1 MKPVAEQA
9 VNHQRE
15 EADEGVGPDAVRQ
28 AVVHRRDLESVLDHA
43 EAPLDVPELL
53 VLRDQRRRGH
63 TRNLVVAA
71 TGTGKTVVAALDYQR
86 LSRLHGPLRLLVV
99 AHRREI
105 LDQSLAM
112 FRAVLADVPLSIRTA
127 AGGPY
132 DDAFG
137 PDDLLRYRYR
147 GTDPN
152 HTDNAGLRR
161 AIARKLPLVYLHG
174 IVRGKYLAVWP
185 VYVVGDGPAA
195 LTFTVAV
202 DDPGA
207 RRRYI
212 TSSVRARLHKRGFR
226 ERVLDAYHQQ
236 CALCRLRHE
245 ELLDA
250 AHIIPDSE
258 EGGDPVVRN
267 GLALCKLHHAA
278 FDAYFLAVR
287 PDYTVEV
294 RRSILDEHG
303 GPMLLHGLQGLH
315 NTRIWHPRSPTHFP
329 DPNLLV
335 RRCKRFKKVV

>member
-1 MKPVAEQA
+1 MAVHLDDLRVRMAAFDWLTAQVDIHGDVLPWHLLLTGFEIDGYRVPLISQQGIFKP
-9 VNHQRE
+9 
-15 EADEGVGPDAVRQ
+15 
-28 AVVHRRDLESVLDHA
+28 
-43 EAPLDVPELL
+43 
-53 VLRDQRRRGH
+53 
-63 TRNLVVAA
+63 
-71 TGTGKTVVAALDYQR
+71 
-86 LSRLHGPLRLLVV
+86 
-99 AHRREI
+99 
-105 LDQSLAM
+105 
-112 FRAVLADVPLSIRTA
+112 AVLADVPLSIRTA

-132 DDAFG
+132 DDTFG

-152 HTDNAGLRR
+152 HHDNAGLRR

-185 VYVVGDGPAA
+185 VYVVGDDPAA

-202 DDPGA
+202 DDAATIRRVHEAASDAPALDDADAGA

-212 TSSVRARLHKRGFR
+212 TSSVRARLHQRGFR
-226 ERVLDAYHQQ
+226 ERVLEAYHQQ

-287 PDYTVEV
+287 PDYTIEV
-294 RRSILDEHG
+294 RRSILDEHD

-315 NTRIWHPRSPTHFP
+315 NTRIWHPRSPTRRP
-329 DPNLLV
+329 DPELLA
-335 RRCKRFKKVV
+335 RRYERFREAS